1 MGDRVEIPES
11 SLTPNRMLF
20 AKYLC
25 TSVPSWGWCAQ
36 SLLCGVRRWQVAVE
50 EGRTST
56 GDKIQLPGKTQLA
69 VGAGLVLNDQ

>member
-1 MGDRVEIPES
+1 M
-11 SLTPNRMLF
+11 
-20 AKYLC
+20 
-25 TSVPSWGWCAQ
+25 
-36 SLLCGVRRWQVAVE
+36 AVE